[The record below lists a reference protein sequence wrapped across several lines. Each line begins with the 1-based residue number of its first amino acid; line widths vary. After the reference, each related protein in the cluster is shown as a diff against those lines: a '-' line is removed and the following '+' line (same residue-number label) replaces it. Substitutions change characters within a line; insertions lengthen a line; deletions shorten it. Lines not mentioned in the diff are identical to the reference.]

1 MLQYLFALFGVL
13 FSPIGL
19 FVFLLGLMQ
28 FILGPVIP
36 RITNQFH
43 ALARLHLW
51 LGTGMLKRG
60 AVVVTEQ
67 GDLLLKRMSP
77 TGIGTEKI
85 SLDGETKEIEDP
97 AHAKS
102 SWHGIP
108 FALVEGVHGFM
119 FTPQHAA
126 MGARK
131 REHEEQSEMV
141 AKATAPERELYDVLG
156 WVRGVFE
163 FPEGTY
169 ELPDLAMVRELVAGV
184 ERGEH
189 PQRIKKF
196 YEYSRDPY
204 DTGTSATQFI
214 LLLVA
219 LIGPFMAIWLMASQ
233 SSTPTGTVGWGSSL
247 MLALL
252 VSGVGLTRDDLKKT
266 GVALAVVLP
275 LPLLFLL
282 VFVLTSPLYAIL
294 LFIVMGMGFWFV
306 PILTQI
312 LKISDKA
319 AESIAPLL
327 IKMGLMGYDTPIW
340 ELTNRGYRVREYSN
354 LDSVSEERVTW
365 HRLLGRTVGF
375 TFTPTTESWD
385 TEVVDRNEL
394 DARAVADGGPTTN
407 IPAGH
412 NRVPDRGRAVYG
424 DFIPSKLKRGCYY
437 IATGVGMSR
446 IAKAARGNKSH
457 QRLLQAKEQHGGEG
471 GMSDR
476 AMIISMSLLGGLS
489 FILGVVLFVI

>member
-1 MLQYLFALFGVL
+1 MLQYLFALLGLL

-19 FVFLLGLMQ
+19 FVFLLGAMQ
-28 FILGPVIP
+28 FVLGPLIP
-36 RITNQFH
+36 RVTNQFH

-85 SLDGETKEIEDP
+85 TLDGETKEIEDP

-126 MGARK
+126 LGARK

-141 AKATAPERELYDVLG
+141 IKATESERDMYDVLG

-163 FPEGTY
+163 FPDNQY
-169 ELPDLAMVRELVAGV
+169 ELPDLACVRELVAGI
-184 ERGEH
+184 ERAEH

-196 YEYSRDPY
+196 YEYSREPY
-204 DTGTSATQFI
+204 NTSTKATKFI
-214 LLLVA
+214 MLIVA
-219 LIGPFMAIWLMASQ
+219 IIGPFAAIWILASQ
-233 SSTPTGTVGWGSSL
+233 SSTPTSSVQFGG
-247 MLALL
+247 LALL
-252 VSGVGLTRDDLKKT
+252 LLASGRGVLNASSLKRAAT
-266 GVALAVVLP
+266 AVAVILP

-282 VFVLTSPLYAIL
+282 VTVITSPVYAIMV
-294 LFIVMGMGFWFV
+294 FIVMGMGFWFV
-306 PILTQI
+306 PILTQL
-312 LKISDKA
+312 LKISDRA

-327 IKMGLMGYDTPIW
+327 IKMGLIGYDLPVW
-340 ELTNRGYRVREYSN
+340 ELTDKGYRVREYSN
-354 LDSVSEERVTW
+354 LGSVTDGRVTW

-375 TFTPTTESWD
+375 TFTPTTDSWS

-394 DARAVADGGPTTN
+394 DAMMVADGGPKTN
-407 IPAGH
+407 VPA
-412 NRVPDRGRAVYG
+412 NCTRVPDKGRAVYG
-424 DFIPSKLKRGCYY
+424 DFVPSKLKESCYY
-437 IATGVGMSR
+437 IATGVSINR

-457 QRLLQAKEQHGGEG
+457 QRLLQAKEQHGGESSL
-471 GMSDR
+471 SDR
-476 AMIISMSLLGGLS
+476 TMILTMSVLGTLS
-489 FILGVVLFVI
+489 FASGVFLFVL